1 MFVNNVKCCCSQP
14 FCYMV
19 SSHRGPV
26 KQFVVFMT
34 HGARCRT
41 VYTYLPVHTKS
52 IHGTVL
58 DAGNVLG
65 LAVTLCSRPIV
76 AMGSV

>member
-1 MFVNNVKCCCSQP
+1 
-14 FCYMV
+14 MV
-19 SSHRGPV
+19 PGAV
-26 KQFVVFMT
+26 QCT
-34 HGARCRT
+34 HIYQ
-41 VYTYLPVHTKS
+41 YTQNPL
-52 IHGTVL
+52 HGTVL